1 MTSSTSSSSKSSN
14 PLLSTVAA
22 LTLLTNTLTVLPPP
36 SLAAVAPLA
45 DVGLREFL
53 VKDSN
58 QHIRLSLPSSMK
70 PGTPIDLV
78 NDEGRKAQEAVELVR
93 LRLEQVG
100 FAGKPQVWNACLK
113 EVREI

>member
-1 MTSSTSSSSKSSN
+1 
-14 PLLSTVAA
+14 
-22 LTLLTNTLTVLPPP
+22 
-36 SLAAVAPLA
+36 
-45 DVGLREFL
+45 
-53 VKDSN
+53 
-58 QHIRLSLPSSMK
+58 MK